1 MRSRALIIQLLNLK
15 IYSLYNFKEPLFR
28 QPLADISVR
37 IRVLKGF
44 FMPDTIFEFRNVT
57 KKFPGVVAL
66 NSIHLEIE
74 RGEIHILVGENG
86 AGKSTLIKLLC
97 GIFKAD
103 GGSILYNG
111 KPYAPQKPL
120 DAINAGVSCVYQE
133 FNLLEYMSVAENIF
147 FQKLPQHRGIV
158 DYKALYADTKKL
170 LAEVGLPDLSPKTN
184 VEVLGIAQKQLVEI
198 AKAVSRKCRVL
209 ILDEPT
215 ATLTPPEIEKL
226 FAIIGK
232 LKQQGVTIIYISHR
246 LQEIKQ
252 IGDRLSVLRNGN
264 YIGTWN
270 VKDLSVDEIVSKMV
284 GRDIDSNYPFFA
296 DSPVGNEMMRVRD
309 LKNSTSPEGVSFS
322 VRKGEILGVA
332 GLIGSGRTEAMRGI
346 FGADPIQ
353 SGSIVLEGKTLHIK
367 SPEDAVKEGIC
378 LLTEDRKKQGLVLP
392 LSCSNNIVLT
402 DLKQVSRRG
411 KLIKSKEKDISQ
423 GLVDDLAIKISSL
436 AQAAG
441 NLSGGN
447 QQKVVIAKWLLR
459 KPRVI
464 ILDEPT
470 RGIDVNAKHEIYL
483 LLWKMAKEGA
493 AIIFVSSDIPE
504 LLGICHR
511 IAVFSKGKI
520 TGIVSREDF
529 SQEKILSLAYQEY
542 LK

>member
-111 KPYAPQKPL
+111 EPYAPQKPL

-423 GLVDDLAIKISSL
+423 GLVDDLAIKISTL

>member
-15 IYSLYNFKEPLFR
+15 IYSLYNFKESLFR

-120 DAINAGVSCVYQE
+120 NAINAGVSCVYQE

-284 GRDIDSNYPFFA
+284 GRDIDSNYPFLT

-392 LSCSNNIVLT
+392 LSCSSNIVLT
-402 DLKQVSRRG
+402 DLKQISKRG

>member
-111 KPYAPQKPL
+111 EPYAPQKPL

-284 GRDIDSNYPFFA
+284 GRDIDSNYPFLT

-402 DLKQVSRRG
+402 DLKQVSKRG
-411 KLIKSKEKDISQ
+411 KLIKSKEKDVSQ

-483 LLWKMAKEGA
+483 LLWKMAREGA

-511 IAVFSKGKI
+511 ITVFSKGKI
-520 TGIVSREDF
+520 TGTVSREDF

>member
-97 GIFKAD
+97 GVFKAD

-226 FAIIGK
+226 FVIIGK

-284 GRDIDSNYPFFA
+284 GRDIDSNYPFLA

-309 LKNSTSPEGVSFS
+309 LKNPTSPEGVSFS

-353 SGSIVLEGKTLHIK
+353 SGSIILEGKTLHIK

-402 DLKQVSRRG
+402 DLKQVSQRG

-459 KPRVI
+459 KLRVI

>member
-15 IYSLYNFKEPLFR
+15 IYSLYNFKESLFR

-120 DAINAGVSCVYQE
+120 NAINAGVSCVYQE

-284 GRDIDSNYPFFA
+284 GRDIDSNYPFLT

-402 DLKQVSRRG
+402 DLKQVSKRG

>member
-284 GRDIDSNYPFFA
+284 GRDIDSNYPFLT
-296 DSPVGNEMMRVRD
+296 DSPVGNEMIRVRD

-402 DLKQVSRRG
+402 DLKQVSKRG
-411 KLIKSKEKDISQ
+411 KLIKSKEKDVSQ

>member
-1 MRSRALIIQLLNLK
+1 MRLRAPIIQLLNLK
-15 IYSLYNFKEPLFR
+15 IYSLYNFKESLFR

-120 DAINAGVSCVYQE
+120 NAINAGVSCVYQE

-284 GRDIDSNYPFFA
+284 GRDIDSNYPFLT

-402 DLKQVSRRG
+402 DLKQVSKRG

>member
-1 MRSRALIIQLLNLK
+1 MRSRTLIIQLLNLK

-284 GRDIDSNYPFFA
+284 GRDIDSNYPFLT

-402 DLKQVSRRG
+402 DLKQVSKRG
-411 KLIKSKEKDISQ
+411 KLIKSKEKDVSQ

>member
-284 GRDIDSNYPFFA
+284 GRDIDSNYPFLT

-353 SGSIVLEGKTLHIK
+353 SGSIILEGKTLHIK

-411 KLIKSKEKDISQ
+411 KLIKSKEKDVSQ

-493 AIIFVSSDIPE
+493 AIMFVSSDIPE

>member
-1 MRSRALIIQLLNLK
+1 MRFRALIIQLLNLK
-15 IYSLYNFKEPLFR
+15 IYSLYNFKESLFR

-57 KKFPGVVAL
+57 KEFPGVVAL

-284 GRDIDSNYPFFA
+284 GRDIDSNYPFLA

-402 DLKQVSRRG
+402 DLKQVSKRG
-411 KLIKSKEKDISQ
+411 KLIKSKEKDVSQ

>member
-1 MRSRALIIQLLNLK
+1 MRSRTLIIQLLNLK

-111 KPYAPQKPL
+111 EPYAPQKPL

-284 GRDIDSNYPFFA
+284 GRDIDSNYPFLT

>member
-411 KLIKSKEKDISQ
+411 KLIKSKEKDVSQ

>member
-111 KPYAPQKPL
+111 EPYAPQKPL

-226 FAIIGK
+226 FVIIGK

-284 GRDIDSNYPFFA
+284 GRDIDSNYPFLA

-309 LKNSTSPEGVSFS
+309 LKNPTSPEGVSFS

-353 SGSIVLEGKTLHIK
+353 SGSIILEGKTLHIK

-402 DLKQVSRRG
+402 DLKQVSKRG
-411 KLIKSKEKDISQ
+411 KLIKSKEKDVSQ

>member
-284 GRDIDSNYPFFA
+284 GRDIDSNYPFLA

-402 DLKQVSRRG
+402 DLKQVSKRG

>member
-1 MRSRALIIQLLNLK
+1 
-15 IYSLYNFKEPLFR
+15 
-28 QPLADISVR
+28 
-37 IRVLKGF
+37 
-44 FMPDTIFEFRNVT
+44 MPDTIFEFRNVT

-284 GRDIDSNYPFFA
+284 GRDIDSNYPFLT
-296 DSPVGNEMMRVRD
+296 DSPVGNEMRRVRD

-402 DLKQVSRRG
+402 DLKQVSKRG
-411 KLIKSKEKDISQ
+411 KLIKSKEKDVSQ

>member
-57 KKFPGVVAL
+57 KEFPGVVAL

-402 DLKQVSRRG
+402 DLKQVSKRG
-411 KLIKSKEKDISQ
+411 KLIKSKEKDVSQ

>member
-111 KPYAPQKPL
+111 EPYAPQKPL

-226 FAIIGK
+226 FVIIGK

-284 GRDIDSNYPFFA
+284 GRDIDSNYPFLA

-402 DLKQVSRRG
+402 DLKQVSKRG
-411 KLIKSKEKDISQ
+411 KLIKSKEKDVSQ

>member
-97 GIFKAD
+97 GVFKAD

-284 GRDIDSNYPFFA
+284 GRDIDSNYPFLA

-309 LKNSTSPEGVSFS
+309 LKNPTSPEGVSFS

-353 SGSIVLEGKTLHIK
+353 SGSIILEGKTLHIK

-402 DLKQVSRRG
+402 DLKQVSQRG

>member
-1 MRSRALIIQLLNLK
+1 MRFRALIIQLLNLK
-15 IYSLYNFKEPLFR
+15 IYSLYNFKESLFR

-198 AKAVSRKCRVL
+198 AKAISRKCRVL

-226 FAIIGK
+226 FVIIGK

-284 GRDIDSNYPFFA
+284 GRDIDSNYPFLA

-411 KLIKSKEKDISQ
+411 KLIKSKEKDVSQ

>member
-284 GRDIDSNYPFFA
+284 GRDIDSNYPFLT

-402 DLKQVSRRG
+402 DLKQVSKRG
-411 KLIKSKEKDISQ
+411 KLIKSKEKDVSQ

>member
-284 GRDIDSNYPFFA
+284 GRDIDSNYPFLA

-402 DLKQVSRRG
+402 DLKQVSKRG
-411 KLIKSKEKDISQ
+411 KLIKSKEKDVSQ

>member
-1 MRSRALIIQLLNLK
+1 MRFRALIIQLLNLK
-15 IYSLYNFKEPLFR
+15 IYSLYNFKESLFR

-57 KKFPGVVAL
+57 KEFPGVVAL

-402 DLKQVSRRG
+402 DLKQVSKRG
-411 KLIKSKEKDISQ
+411 KLIKSKEKDVSQ

>member
-1 MRSRALIIQLLNLK
+1 MRSRTLIIQLLNLK

-111 KPYAPQKPL
+111 EPYAPQKPL

-284 GRDIDSNYPFFA
+284 GRDIDSNYPFLT

-402 DLKQVSRRG
+402 DLKQVSKRG
-411 KLIKSKEKDISQ
+411 KLIKSKEKDVSQ

>member
-111 KPYAPQKPL
+111 EPYAPQKPL

-284 GRDIDSNYPFFA
+284 GRDIDSNYPFLT

-402 DLKQVSRRG
+402 DLKQVSKRG
-411 KLIKSKEKDISQ
+411 KLIKSKEKDVSQ

>member
-198 AKAVSRKCRVL
+198 AKALSRKCRVL

-296 DSPVGNEMMRVRD
+296 DSPVGSEMLRVQD
-309 LKNSTSPEGVSFS
+309 LKNNTSPEGVSFS
-322 VRKGEILGVA
+322 VRKGEILGIA

-346 FGADPIQ
+346 FGADPIR

-392 LSCSNNIVLT
+392 LSCSSNIVLT
-402 DLKQVSRRG
+402 DLKQISKRG

-493 AIIFVSSDIPE
+493 AIMFVSSDIPE

-520 TGIVSREDF
+520 TGVVSREDF

>member
-15 IYSLYNFKEPLFR
+15 IYSLYNFKESLFR

-120 DAINAGVSCVYQE
+120 NAINAGVSCVYQE

-284 GRDIDSNYPFFA
+284 GRDIDSNYPFLT

-402 DLKQVSRRG
+402 DLKQVSKRG

-493 AIIFVSSDIPE
+493 AIMFVSSDIPE

-520 TGIVSREDF
+520 TGVVSREDF

>member
-284 GRDIDSNYPFFA
+284 GRDIDSNYPFLT

-402 DLKQVSRRG
+402 DLKQVSERG
-411 KLIKSKEKDISQ
+411 KLIKSKEKDVSQ

>member
-1 MRSRALIIQLLNLK
+1 MRSRTLIIQLLNLK

-284 GRDIDSNYPFFA
+284 GRDIDSNYPFLA

-309 LKNSTSPEGVSFS
+309 LKNNTSPEGVSFS

-402 DLKQVSRRG
+402 DLKQVSKRG
-411 KLIKSKEKDISQ
+411 KLIKSKEKDVSQ

>member
-284 GRDIDSNYPFFA
+284 GRDIDSNYPFLA

>member
-111 KPYAPQKPL
+111 EPYAPQKPL

-284 GRDIDSNYPFFA
+284 GRDIDSNYPFLT

-402 DLKQVSRRG
+402 DLKQVSERG
-411 KLIKSKEKDISQ
+411 KLIKSKEKDVSQ

>member
-15 IYSLYNFKEPLFR
+15 IYSLYNFKESLFR

-111 KPYAPQKPL
+111 EPYAPQKPL

-284 GRDIDSNYPFFA
+284 GRDIDSNYPFLT

-402 DLKQVSRRG
+402 DLKQVSKRG
-411 KLIKSKEKDISQ
+411 KLIKSKEKDVSQ

>member
-15 IYSLYNFKEPLFR
+15 IYSLYNFKESLFR

-120 DAINAGVSCVYQE
+120 NAINAGVSCVYQE

-284 GRDIDSNYPFFA
+284 GRDIDSNYPFLT

-402 DLKQVSRRG
+402 DLKQVSKRG
-411 KLIKSKEKDISQ
+411 KLIKSKEKDVSQ

>member
-15 IYSLYNFKEPLFR
+15 IYSLYNFKESLFR

-120 DAINAGVSCVYQE
+120 NAINAGVSCVYQE

-284 GRDIDSNYPFFA
+284 GRDIDSNYPFLA

-402 DLKQVSRRG
+402 DLKQVSKRG
-411 KLIKSKEKDISQ
+411 KLIKSKEKDVSQ

>member
-1 MRSRALIIQLLNLK
+1 VRSRALIIQLLNLK

-111 KPYAPQKPL
+111 EPYAPQKPL

-226 FAIIGK
+226 FVIIGK

-284 GRDIDSNYPFFA
+284 GRDIDSNYPFLA

-309 LKNSTSPEGVSFS
+309 LKNPTSPEGVSFS

-353 SGSIVLEGKTLHIK
+353 SGSIILEGKTLHIK

-402 DLKQVSRRG
+402 DLKQVSKRG
-411 KLIKSKEKDISQ
+411 KLIKSKEKDVSQ

>member
-147 FQKLPQHRGIV
+147 FQTLPQHRGIV

-284 GRDIDSNYPFFA
+284 GRDIDSNYPFLA

-402 DLKQVSRRG
+402 DLKQVSKRG
-411 KLIKSKEKDISQ
+411 KLIKSKEKDVSQ

>member
-284 GRDIDSNYPFFA
+284 GRDIDSNYPFLT

-402 DLKQVSRRG
+402 DLKQVSKRG

>member
-284 GRDIDSNYPFFA
+284 GRDIDSNYPFLT

>member
-111 KPYAPQKPL
+111 EPYAPQKPL

-284 GRDIDSNYPFFA
+284 GRDIDSNYPFLT

-402 DLKQVSRRG
+402 DLKQVSKRG
-411 KLIKSKEKDISQ
+411 KLIKSKEKDVSQ

-436 AQAAG
+436 AQAAD